1 MEEDMKSRDTSLR
14 KLFWVG
20 MFALLAIPH
29 STMAFSDGAANFS
42 LVVTDSF
49 GRPMAGK
56 PVEFLVELTTG
67 SIDGQTQYAET
78 HSITTGGNGLA
89 RFAIGFGKPAD
100 PMQVFDQF
108 DIGQGNNFLK
118 VSVKEAEGW
127 RLLLRSQIPNVPAV
141 RKWLFQNEK
150 MNTVIAIM
158 VVVWLGIVVYLLI
171 AGRRLRRLETQLKE
185 LKKRRG
191 E

>member
-1 MEEDMKSRDTSLR
+1 MKFQVTSLG

-20 MFALLAIPH
+20 IFVLLATPN
-29 STMAFSDGAANFS
+29 STMAFSEGAANFS

-56 PVEFLVELTTG
+56 PVELLVELTTG
-67 SIDGQTQYAET
+67 SIDGQTQYAEN
-78 HSITTGGNGLA
+78 HSINTDDNGLA
-89 RFAIGFGKPAD
+89 RFAIGFGRPSE
-100 PMQVFDQF
+100 PTQVFDQF

-118 VSVKEAEGW
+118 VSVKEATGW
-127 RLLLRSQIPNVPAV
+127 RLLLRSQMPNVPAV

-150 MNTVIAIM
+150 MNTVIATM

-171 AGRRLRRLETQLKE
+171 SGRRLRRLETQLKE
-185 LKKRRG
+185 LNRQRG